1 MVLFVCTGNTC
12 RSPMAAAIYK
22 ALGFGESDSAGLCC
36 AAGEKASENALL
48 CMKEK
53 GIDLSLHRS
62 KPLNAAL
69 LNSAKAVCVMTASH
83 KAALQN
89 AGYKGK
95 IEVLDCPD
103 PFGGDLE
110 LYRQTRD
117 YLYSIILRKSKEGT
131 L

>member
-22 ALGFGESDSAGLCC
+22 ALGLGEADSAGLL
-36 AAGEKASENALL
+36 AGGEKVSENALL

-53 GIDLSLHRS
+53 GIDLSSHIS
-62 KPLNAAL
+62 KPLTREL
-69 LNSAKAVCVMTASH
+69 LEKAKTVCVMTPQH
-83 KAALQN
+83 KAAIQN
-89 AGYKGK
+89 AGYTGE
-95 IEVLDCPD
+95 IVVLDCPD

-117 YLYSIILRKSKEGT
+117 YLYDIIRRKSKEGV

>member
-22 ALGFGESDSAGLCC
+22 AEGFGESDSAGFMAC
-36 AAGEKASENALL
+36 GEKATENAIL

-53 GIDLSLHRS
+53 GIDLSSHIS
-62 KPLNAAL
+62 KPLTREL
-69 LNSAKAVCVMTASH
+69 LEGAQKVCVMTPQH
-83 KAALQN
+83 KNALEK
-89 AGYKGK
+89 AGYKGE
-95 IEVLDCPD
+95 IAVLDCPD

-110 LYRQTRD
+110 CYRKTRD
-117 YLYSIILRKSKEGT
+117 YLYDVIRRKSKEGV